1 MSDRWT
7 ELLSDYLDDGL
18 DAGSRTELE
27 SHLRGCPDCSEALQ
41 GLRLVVARA
50 RSLPARGETPN
61 VDLWPAIEAR
71 IRGAALPPAAHPP
84 AVIPVRRGSAW
95 TKRRVSFS
103 LPQLAAACVALA
115 IVSGSA
121 VWYARRSALDD
132 RMMRSGGLI
141 AGTGDAQR
149 SGNGF
154 GDAVPARTNPGQ
166 VAPSKAGLE
175 ELRRILAEGR
185 DKLDPATVRT
195 LEESLTIIE
204 IAIAQARRALDADPA
219 NPYVRTHLD
228 KTIQRKTDLL
238 RRATMLASAPQ

>member
-27 SHLRGCPDCSEALQ
+27 SHLRGCPDCSEALHD
-41 GLRLVVARA
+41 LRLVVARA
-50 RSLPARGETPN
+50 RTLPAHGETPN

-71 IRGAALPPAAHPP
+71 IRGAVLPPAP

-115 IVSGSA
+115 IISGSA

-132 RMMRSGGLI
+132 STARSGGLI
-141 AGTGDAQR
+141 AGTADVGR
-149 SGNGF
+149 SRDGF
-154 GDAVPARTNPGQ
+154 GDMTPAGTNRGQ
-166 VAPSKAGLE
+166 TAPSKAGLE
-175 ELRRILAEGR
+175 ELRRILADGR

-204 IAIAQARRALDADPA
+204 IAISQARRALEADPA

-228 KTIQRKTDLL
+228 KTMKQKVDLL

>member
-18 DAGSRTELE
+18 DAGSRTQLE

-41 GLRLVVARA
+41 DLRLVVARA
-50 RSLPARGETPN
+50 RTLPARGLAPD

-71 IRGAALPPAAHPP
+71 IRGAALPPAP
-84 AVIPVRRGSAW
+84 AGFPVRRGSAW

-115 IVSGSA
+115 IISGSA
-121 VWYARRSALDD
+121 VWYARRSALDGPTV
-132 RMMRSGGLI
+132 RSGGLI
-141 AGTGDAQR
+141 AGTADVDR
-149 SGNGF
+149 SRNGF
-154 GDAVPARTNPGQ
+154 GDMIPAGTNRGQ
-166 VAPSKAGLE
+166 TAPSKAGLE
-175 ELRRILAEGR
+175 ELRRILADGR

-204 IAIAQARRALDADPA
+204 IAISQARRALEADPA

-228 KTIQRKTDLL
+228 KTMKQKVDLL